1 MIEHLFVGTKAAV
14 MSAMAIAACRH
25 ASGHHASE
33 KSGNMPVIAAAIAL
47 LVAPLALYL
56 PESFNAKGL
65 VSKLSAY
72 EFILLYIAAALSI
85 RLPSNGRIA
94 RAALPLVPAA
104 YLLPDFAG
112 AALYLREAALMS
124 GGSSSVS
131 APFAAGFIGAS
142 ALFIRFRR
150 GIFSPDFGA
159 FLGLP
164 QALLFLALLRLLLGG
179 AGGGSGWSII
189 PAMQALTMKFV
200 HDVIHHIFSIMLVPD
215 HPLLRVTVWNFI
227 GFFFG
232 PNFSMMVT
240 AGLLVTPPVM
250 FVKRILF
257 APGVDGRKFDTAA
270 ERRLYRADVR
280 LSRRKEA
287 AAGIVFIAV
296 ILAAWFVQ
304 GGESPTTR
312 YNPAPKPV
320 VDDKGVIV
328 IPLKDPAMNLK
339 DGAIHKF
346 SLAREDGTVMRLLVT
361 ARSDGS
367 LSVCLDAC
375 EICPPDGYG
384 QSGNTVVCLY
394 CDTPIPTDTLGKAGG
409 CNPIPVRAE
418 VTAADIR
425 ISVAEIVEK
434 WRRVNTR
441 SNEGGR

>member
-1 MIEHLFVGTKAAV
+1 MIEPLFVGVKAAV
-14 MSAMAIAACRH
+14 IASMAVAAC
-25 ASGHHASE
+25 HHAS
-33 KSGNMPVIAAAIAL
+33 KKNGNMPVIAAAIAL
-47 LVAPLALYL
+47 LIAPFALYL
-56 PESFNAKGL
+56 PESLNAGN
-65 VSKLSAY
+65 VISRLSAY

-85 RLPSNGRIA
+85 RLSSDGRFS
-94 RAALPLVPAA
+94 RAAMLFLPAV

-112 AALYLREAALMS
+112 SALHLRETALMR
-124 GGSSSVS
+124 GNAVSV
-131 APFAAGFIGAS
+131 FATSTAGFIALS

-150 GIFSPDFGA
+150 NVLSPDFGA
-159 FLGLP
+159 FFGLP
-164 QALLFLALLRLLLGG
+164 QTLLFLAVMRLLLGG

-200 HDVIHHIFSIMLVPD
+200 HDVVHHVFSIILVPD

-257 APGVDGRKFDTAA
+257 APDVDGHVFETAA

-296 ILAAWFVQ
+296 ILAAWFIQ

-320 VDDKGVIV
+320 VEDKGVVV
-328 IPLKDPAMNLK
+328 IPLKDPTMNLK

-346 SLAREDGTVMRLLVT
+346 SLARDDGSVMRLLVT

-367 LSVCLDAC
+367 LAVCLDAC

-384 QSGNTVVCLY
+384 QSGKTVICLF

-425 ISVAEIVEK
+425 ISVAEIVDK
-434 WRRVNTR
+434 WRRVNMR
-441 SNEGGR
+441 ANAEGGR